1 MEVGGPALSGD
12 EPPPEPVERGG
23 NPLPPVLTP
32 RPPARIMDIIDL
44 VEAYSPDCSEM
55 LTRAYIFTAKV
66 HKGQSRVSGEPYIS
80 HPLEVARILAEL
92 RQDPETVCAGLLH
105 DTVEDTSTTL
115 GEIDEH
121 FGEHVAELVDGVTKL
136 AKIDSSNTQI
146 RQAESYRKMLIA
158 MSRDIRVIIIKLADR
173 LHNALTLHHLPQK
186 RRERIARETAEIYAP
201 LANRIGLGWLKGAL
215 EDVAFKHLR
224 PREFLE
230 IDEMLRDGLEDRE
243 AYMERVIADLNESL
257 GEAGVSAEA
266 SARFKL
272 HSSIYEKMQTQNLDF
287 HQVYDICGVRVIVDD
302 AKDCYAVLGVLH
314 SRWTPI
320 PGRFKDYIAL
330 PKANLYQSL
339 HTTVLGPAGQRVE
352 FQIRTR
358 EMHRVA
364 DEGIAAHWKYKGG
377 EEVNDDMADKFEWL
391 RRIVESLS
399 EEADPRNLVDSVKV
413 NLFQDEV
420 FVFTPRGDVKSF
432 PRGATPVDFAFS
444 IHTDLGSRCVG
455 AKINGKIAPLSRL
468 LENGDIVEIFT
479 NQHRKPSV
487 DWMKFVV
494 TARAKQKIRNWIRQE
509 QRERSLTL
517 GEELLE
523 HELSRCVR
531 ISSPY
536 MSPRALREAARFFGV
551 QSDKDLLAG
560 IGFGRVSAR
569 QVAYKLL
576 PEELVRERERK
587 DRSRLRR
594 LVHRV
599 SRHRSRPGILVKDQD
614 DVLVRYGK
622 CCQPIPGD
630 EIVGFITRGRGVTV
644 HNEDCPN
651 IKALM
656 DEHERLVE
664 VSWGEVGREMH
675 LVTLVVEARDRPG
688 VLASLSAAIAAC
700 DANISRVS
708 AEASHKKAEIRLDVQ
723 VRDLAHLNEVLKR
736 IHEEKFILSVNRI
749 APEVAPRRGEV
760 PKIRSD

>member
-1 MEVGGPALSGD
+1 
-12 EPPPEPVERGG
+12 
-23 NPLPPVLTP
+23 
-32 RPPARIMDIIDL
+32 MDIIDL
-44 VEAYSPDCSEM
+44 VEEYSPDCSAL
-55 LTRAYIFTAKV
+55 LTKAYIFTAKV

-115 GEIDEH
+115 KEIDEH

-136 AKIDSSNTQI
+136 AKIDSSNTQV

-158 MSRDIRVIIIKLADR
+158 MAKDIRVIIIKLSDR
-173 LHNALTLHHLPQK
+173 LHNALTLQHLPQK

-201 LANRIGLGWLKGAL
+201 LANRIGIGWLKGAL
-215 EDVAFKHLR
+215 EDAAFKHLR
-224 PREFLE
+224 PKEFLE
-230 IDEMLRDGLEDRE
+230 IDELLRDGLEDRE
-243 AYMERVIADLNESL
+243 AYMDQVIAELNESL
-257 GEAGVSAEA
+257 EEAGVRGTA

-287 HQVYDICGVRVIVDD
+287 HQVYDICGVRIIVDD
-302 AKDCYAVLGVLH
+302 VKNCYAVLGILH

-320 PGRFKDYIAL
+320 PGRFKDYVAL

-339 HTTVLGPAGQRVE
+339 HTTVLGPEGQRVE
-352 FQIRTR
+352 FQIRTK

-364 DEGIAAHWKYKGG
+364 EGGIAAHWKYKEG
-377 EEVNDDMADKFEWL
+377 EEEGNDGLADKFEWL
-391 RRIVESLS
+391 RRIVESLD
-399 EEADPRNLVDSVKV
+399 EEADPRNLVDSVKI

-420 FVFTPRGDVKSF
+420 FVFTPRGEVKSL

-444 IHTDLGSRCVG
+444 IHSEVGSHCVG
-455 AKINGKIAPLSRL
+455 AKINGKIAPLSAL
-468 LENGDIVEIFT
+468 LENGDIVEIIT

-517 GEELLE
+517 GQELLE
-523 HELSRCVR
+523 HELGHCVR
-531 ISSPY
+531 HPWPY
-536 MSPRALREAARFFGV
+536 MKPGALKEVARFFGV
-551 QSDKDLLAG
+551 QGDEDLLAS

-569 QVAYKLL
+569 QVAHKLL
-576 PEELVRERERK
+576 PEELVREREK
-587 DRSRLRR
+587 KEKSRLRR

-599 SRHRSRPGILVKDQD
+599 SRHKNRTGIRVKGQD
-614 DVLVRYGK
+614 DALIRYGK

-644 HNEDCPN
+644 HNESCPN

-656 DEHERLVE
+656 DEQERLVE
-664 VSWGEVGREMH
+664 VSWGRTDKDRMH

-700 DANISRVS
+700 GANISRVS
-708 AEASHKKAEIRLDVQ
+708 AEASRNRAGIRLDVQ
-723 VRDLAHLNEVLKR
+723 VRDLDHLNEVLKK
-736 IHEEKFILSVNRI
+736 IHDEKAILSVNRI
-749 APEVAPRRGEV
+749 APEVAPRKGEV